1 MEALESITLLQA
13 AGNYAGN
20 VKAKDNHE
28 VMRRELFRFV
38 NWCGPD
44 RLLAQISPS
53 EIGDYADQLGGTG
66 TSPQAVERLQV
77 IRDFLSYSKKKG
89 LLEKNLAQHLRIRKP
104 RTRVVKA
111 QGREAEEVIELTS
124 SGHTQLVEELERLKS
139 ERAPI
144 AIQIQ
149 KAAADKDVR
158 ENAPLEAARE
168 QLGLVESR
176 IRTIENTLKY
186 AVVIDQSLRRR
197 GSNQIV
203 KLGMRVSVKD
213 LKTKREST
221 YTLVSGSEANSLE
234 GKISDVSPL
243 GKAIVG
249 CKVGQEVD
257 VESPRGKSRYSI
269 TKVVA

>member
-1 MEALESITLLQA
+1 MEAPESITLLQA
-13 AGNYAGN
+13 AGHYASN

-44 RLLAQISPS
+44 KLLAQINPS

-77 IRDFLSYSKKKG
+77 IRDFLSFSKKKG

-104 RTRVVKA
+104 RTRVGKA
-111 QGREAEEVIELTS
+111 QGREPAEVIELTS
-124 SGHTQLVEELERLKS
+124 SGYTQLVDELERLKS

-144 AIQIQ
+144 AMQIQ

-186 AVVIDQSLRRR
+186 AVVIDQSLRK
-197 GSNQIV
+197 GSNQTV

-257 VESPRGKSRYSI
+257 VESPRGKARYAI

>member
-1 MEALESITLLQA
+1 MEAPESITLLQA
-13 AGNYAGN
+13 AGHYASN

-44 RLLAQISPS
+44 KLLAQINPS

-89 LLEKNLAQHLRIRKP
+89 LLERNLAQHLRIRKP
-104 RTRVVKA
+104 RTRLVKT
-111 QGREAEEVIELTS
+111 QGREAAEAIELTS
-124 SGHTQLVEELERLKS
+124 SGHKQLVDELEHLKS

-144 AIQIQ
+144 AVQIRT
-149 KAAADKDVR
+149 AAADKDVR

-176 IRTIENTLKY
+176 IRTIEDTLKY
-186 AVVIDQSLRRR
+186 AVVIDQSLRK

-243 GKAIVG
+243 GKAIFG
-249 CKVGQEVD
+249 CKVGQEID
-257 VESPRGKSRYSI
+257 VESPRGKARYAI
-269 TKVVA
+269 TKIVA